1 MDEPVKKKE
10 CGCNKGVTPP
20 KKMAATPVVE
30 PQAATLKSAAPA
42 AQENVQSVAQKPID
56 CIHVR
61 EQIAALA
68 SKVIRIINKVKLDA
82 GELAKY
88 KKINDKC
95 QDWIANIHEQCP
107 DAEDFL
113 WALGTVENGYT
124 KYYGAY

>member
-1 MDEPVKKKE
+1 MG
-10 CGCNKGVTPP
+10 CGCGKGIQQVKTNEKAVTP
-20 KKMAATPVVE
+20 AVE

-42 AQENVQSVAQKPID
+42 AQENAQSVPQKPID

-61 EQIAALA
+61 EQIATLA